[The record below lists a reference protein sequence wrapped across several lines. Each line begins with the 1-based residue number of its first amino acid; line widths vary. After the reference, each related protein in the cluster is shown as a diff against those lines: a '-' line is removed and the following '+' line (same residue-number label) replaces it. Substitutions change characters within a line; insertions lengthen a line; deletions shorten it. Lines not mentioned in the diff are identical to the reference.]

1 MPDYNGSVI
10 GVSEN
15 TIEPV
20 APVLTAWNTI
30 GNGTRILLDRFHPIS
45 SAVPTGIE
53 IDFPEDATGE
63 HGFQNYGR

>member
-1 MPDYNGSVI
+1 M
-10 GVSEN
+10 
-15 TIEPV
+15 
-20 APVLTAWNTI
+20 LTAWNTI

-63 HGFQNYGR
+63 HGFQNYGRYNGTPLDVMAYWLRH